1 MRGTDPNSFL
11 KIISLLQKLA
21 YLDDNLPIELS
32 LDLILLSLPSHD
44 INTLDPHVEE
54 VVQMLK
60 SRKSSAPKKEGEQA
74 RR

>member
-1 MRGTDPNSFL
+1 MRGPDPNAFL
-11 KIISLLQKLA
+11 KMISLLQKLA
-21 YLDDNLPIELS
+21 YLDENLPIELS
-32 LDLILLSLPSHD
+32 LDLILLSLHSHD

-60 SRKSSAPKKEGEQA
+60 SRKSSAPEKEREQA